1 MSEKPNKDPVNYPW
15 CEHRIP
21 VDEPV
26 GWCVGRLKLWCKA
39 TYEEIWVAHQYAG
52 PDDDE
57 CEGASDVPEGSTW
70 SRWAIDGPHEKVLLS
85 PALPDRSVVVEP
97 EFPFKLTAG
106 AKARIFVRV
115 PLWVQMTIAGVSNG
129 KLLDLPTAVLSNT
142 WFGSFTSGE
151 LCYWTSSR
159 ARRQIDPEVFE
170 PSLVICPVEI
180 TNLAKEGLHIEKLSL
195 HMEGLSLF
203 IHRGQLWSDE
213 TKISYKGL
221 NEVSQI
227 DLSGVAPMEI
237 ADAPR
242 ITAPRVPL
250 KKGFAAT
257 SFRSL
262 KDLPGLG
269 LLIK

>member
-1 MSEKPNKDPVNYPW
+1 
-15 CEHRIP
+15 
-21 VDEPV
+21 
-26 GWCVGRLKLWCKA
+26 
-39 TYEEIWVAHQYAG
+39 
-52 PDDDE
+52 
-57 CEGASDVPEGSTW
+57 
-70 SRWAIDGPHEKVLLS
+70 
-85 PALPDRSVVVEP
+85 
-97 EFPFKLTAG
+97 
-106 AKARIFVRV
+106 
-115 PLWVQMTIAGVSNG
+115 MTIAGASNG

-151 LCYWTSSR
+151 LCYWISSR

-195 HMEGLSLF
+195 DMEGLSLF

-227 DLSGVAPMEI
+227 DLSGAAPMEV